1 MYRTIMVPVDMAH
14 VDRLDRSLQV
24 CADLAKLYSAEVV
37 YVGVTTEAP
46 SEIAHTPAEF
56 EARLKAFAEA
66 ETATHGHKA
75 RVRAYASH
83 DPTSDL
89 NHTLIEAVDDTG
101 ADLIVMAGY
110 LPSFADHFRRS
121 HESVLLNRTKVS
133 LLVVR

>member
-14 VDRLDRSLQV
+14 VDRLDRSLRV
-24 CADLAKLYSAEVV
+24 SADLAKLYDATVV

-46 SEIAHTPAEF
+46 SSVAHNPDEF

-66 ETATHGHKA
+66 EMATHGHKA
-75 RVRAYASH
+75 RIRSYATH

-89 NHTLIEAVDDTG
+89 NKTLIEAVDEAG

-121 HESVLLNRTKVS
+121 HESVLLNRTEVS